1 MYKNNK
7 RNLKVKKINKYRDG
21 NLQVFKKTYCSFT
34 GRIYLGT
41 NDKKQPIYKTKSIKT
56 DDFEYAV
63 RKLKKWCD
71 EYNVFKEKGMLDQF
85 DFDLIKLIN
94 DYIKQINAKD
104 LTYVNDGYHSRNVI
118 GWINKNKIK
127 KFTYANFHQLK
138 KYLESEIKTP
148 SGQIGYATNTVT
160 HHFNFIRRMF
170 RYHKQKGTITKN
182 EIPEYPKL
190 KKVAGKRT
198 FFSFDEYRKL
208 INHSI
213 TRMNEK
219 GLGRKVELIRKMIN
233 RYIIIMCGCGLRVD
247 EMYSLKW
254 KDVHFRMNRKTR
266 TSFCTLDVINGKTGN
281 REVTTKP
288 SVPPAF
294 KELKQVYL
302 EYSDLI
308 KFGKDDK
315 IFPMRFHSSFRNL
328 LKSCDLY
335 LDTQN
340 DKKRDAKSLRQTYI
354 SWGLIKGEKIFD
366 IAKNCGNGVAV
377 IEKHYANNITSKDL
391 EDRLSSLEIIK

>member
-315 IFPMRFHSSFRNL
+315 IFPMRFHSSF
-328 LKSCDLY
+328 
-335 LDTQN
+335 
-340 DKKRDAKSLRQTYI
+340 
-354 SWGLIKGEKIFD
+354 
-366 IAKNCGNGVAV
+366 
-377 IEKHYANNITSKDL
+377 
-391 EDRLSSLEIIK
+391 